1 MSKSK
6 NTLST
11 CYTSMECNSCKF
23 IKKRKFSTG
32 DVVFYTSEDWYECDG
47 RMLITKIFGIIMD

>member
-23 IKKRKFSTG
+23 IKKRKFSNG
-32 DVVFYTSEDWYECDG
+32 DVVFSTLESCSECDG
-47 RMLITKIFGIIMD
+47 KMLIIKIFGVIMD

>member
-11 CYTSMECNSCKF
+11 CYTSMECDSCK
-23 IKKRKFSTG
+23 ILKKRKFSNG
-32 DVVFYTSEDWYECDG
+32 DIVFSIPEGCSECDG
-47 RMLITKIFGIIMD
+47 KMLITKIFGVIID